1 MSLAGCLRI
10 HREYMERHVYQ
21 RIFVSV
27 NYHYTNPN
35 KCIGIVQSWHYDH
48 HLIKILLVLTM
59 ILLQY
64 YSCRA
69 NRQSLN
75 HLPGLDDSKGKQF
88 WGNNVQ
94 QTLIYLAWHT
104 HVSKVSTLY
113 TKYLV
118 LKKLIKVKQDFV
130 FEILF
135 KNNWTRHST

>member
-35 KCIGIVQSWHYDH
+35 KCIGMVQSWHYDH

-69 NRQSLN
+69 NRQSLT
-75 HLPGLDDSKGKQF
+75 HLPSPDDSKGKHF
-88 WGNNVQ
+88 GASIIVRILLDT
-94 QTLIYLAWHT
+94 TLCD
-104 HVSKVSTLY
+104 KVCRNIVENGIKHHKPK
-113 TKYLV
+113 TKPTF
-118 LKKLIKVKQDFV
+118 KRDLISRNTMPIF
-130 FEILF
+130 L
-135 KNNWTRHST
+135 

>member
-69 NRQSLN
+69 NRQSLT
-75 HLPGLDDSKGKQF
+75 HLPSPDDSKGKHF
-88 WGNNVQ
+88 GETTYN
-94 QTLIYLAWHT
+94 
-104 HVSKVSTLY
+104 
-113 TKYLV
+113 
-118 LKKLIKVKQDFV
+118 
-130 FEILF
+130 
-135 KNNWTRHST
+135 RR